1 MVNNTTLFCL
11 LFLMWMDPEQLVD
24 CKSLLV
30 SLNKA
35 KRLVLG
41 EVGGPFEGCQVGTT
55 DRNEVARGNGRD

>member
-1 MVNNTTLFCL
+1 
-11 LFLMWMDPEQLVD
+11 MDPEQLVD